1 MSNLI
6 KTALPLFTS
15 LLLTLSTAHADYVK
29 PNITHAAYGHQQV
42 VYQVNGGD
50 TKLQLHALKNVLNH
64 VTTVE
69 DIDAVIVVH
78 GDGISLLTTKDPEIT
93 DMLDKL
99 HEKHVKIDVCNNTLK
114 GKNLDWHELYHVE
127 ESDIVPSGVAEISYL
142 QSQHYSYVKP

>member
-1 MSNLI
+1 MSNMI

-15 LLLTLSTAHADYVK
+15 MLLTLNAAHADYVK
-29 PNITHAAYGHQQV
+29 PNITHTPYGHQQV
-42 VYQVNGGD
+42 VYQINGGD
-50 TKLQLHALKNVLNH
+50 EKLQLHALKNVLNH

-78 GDGISLLTTKDPEIT
+78 GDGISLLTTKDPEILG
-93 DMLDKL
+93 MLDKL

-114 GKNLDWHELYHVE
+114 GKNLDWHALYHVE
-127 ESDIVPSGVAEISYL
+127 ESDIVPSGVAEVGYL